1 MTASLAG
8 TATLARLAVRRDRVL
23 LPVGILGIALFAIS
37 SAKATLALYPSAAS
51 MEEGI
56 KTIFASPAAVALYG
70 PISDPTDPDALAV
83 VKTTMF
89 GAVLLAIFG
98 YAVVRRHTRSE
109 EEDGR
114 FELVGA
120 GVVGRRAPL
129 VAAVGVATAAVLLT
143 CLVTASGYAAIGMN
157 VAGSVASVS
166 GWAATGL
173 AFVGLA
179 AVAAQL
185 ASTARGCAGLTMG
198 ALGVLFLVRAVAD
211 AGSGMPSWLTWVSP
225 VGWTSK
231 ADAFGSDRSWV
242 VVLGVA
248 MLGACLAGAFALLER
263 RDLGAGL
270 LPARRGR
277 ARAGAALAGAGGLA
291 WRLGRPSLIGWTT
304 GMFIGG
310 IVIGSLAKS
319 AMDMFND
326 PAIADLLSKM
336 GGGVGLLSDVY
347 LSTELGFI
355 AVVAAAYGVT
365 AALRWRSEETQLHAE
380 HVLATATSRTRYAAS
395 HVTVAVIGT
404 AVLVLALGLGTALAD
419 AAGGGTL
426 GGAGRVLPAALVRL
440 PAVWVCVAVAIAAVG
455 WLPRWTAAIG
465 WGALAFFLVVGEFGG
480 VLGLPQWLTNLA
492 PFTHVPRMPV
502 EQFAWTPTLWLC
514 LVAAGSTG
522 LGMVGFR
529 RRDIG

>member
-1 MTASLAG
+1 MPHSF
-8 TATLARLAVRRDRVL
+8 R
-23 LPVGILGIALFAIS
+23 PVPFCEGI
-37 SAKATLALYPSAAS
+37 KATLSNP
-51 MEEGI
+51 
-56 KTIFASPAAVALYG
+56 
-70 PISDPTDPDALAV
+70 
-83 VKTTMF
+83 
-89 GAVLLAIFG
+89 
-98 YAVVRRHTRSE
+98 VRWRPR
-109 EEDGR
+109 
-114 FELVGA
+114 
-120 GVVGRRAPL
+120 
-129 VAAVGVATAAVLLT
+129 
-143 CLVTASGYAAIGMN
+143 
-157 VAGSVASVS
+157 
-166 GWAATGL
+166 
-173 AFVGLA
+173 
-179 AVAAQL
+179 
-185 ASTARGCAGLTMG
+185 RGCKRVLPSLCRRWCARYSPCRFAKLPSLSQLGNLTPQM
-198 ALGVLFLVRAVAD
+198 ARRLQMQSIVPQLFV
-211 AGSGMPSWLTWVSP
+211 
-225 VGWTSK
+225 
-231 ADAFGSDRSWV
+231 
-242 VVLGVA
+242 
-248 MLGACLAGAFALLER
+248 LAGAFALLER

-480 VLGLPQWLTNLA
+480 VLGLPQWLMNLA